1 MSLSS
6 QVTMAP
12 PTPPRISQM
21 SQLELDGWT
30 TLRYRVD
37 EMVTTVMPCSATT
50 RKSYRPAGRDCR
62 VAVPALQFRDLMKSH
77 CVGVPYAS
85 WRKIW
90 DPAGRFLP

>member
-12 PTPPRISQM
+12 PTPPRIARM
-21 SQLELDGWT
+21 AQLELDGWT

-50 RKSYRPAGRDCR
+50 RKSYRPAGKDCR
-62 VAVPALQFRDLMKSH
+62 VAVPAVPFRDLMKSQL
-77 CVGVPYAS
+77 
-85 WRKIW
+85 R
-90 DPAGRFLP
+90 GRAVR